1 MPAVRKFATRL
12 LSAVARH
19 SSPES
24 QSWGSAMLRELDYME
39 NDWTALRWA
48 FGSTTALFRH
58 SIPIQIRTWLQQR
71 LAQTRGLTLKN
82 IRRNTATV
90 LSGVIIAGSILT
102 VCVYGLSRLMAAL
115 FPQWQSEHALLA
127 GWLPV
132 LVVPEIAYFVTAI
145 ALWRERRT
153 LAAGVLLGGMVL
165 IAHVVIHVVTHG

>member
-1 MPAVRKFATRL
+1 MHAASCIGRRGELMPAVRKFATRL

-102 VCVYGLSRLMAAL
+102 VCVYGLSRLASSFCESL
-115 FPQWQSEHALLA
+115 S
-127 GWLPV
+127 
-132 LVVPEIAYFVTAI
+132 TSAI
-145 ALWRERRT
+145 GRPACS
-153 LAAGVLLGGMVL
+153 
-165 IAHVVIHVVTHG
+165 